1 MQQLTEQETQQI
13 LGKQKVVPPLY
24 YKFGDYKY
32 NTESKPRILSGIP
45 DLDYMI
51 KGFELGCMTIWTGM
65 TNSGKTTMLTK
76 IANQSI
82 QQGERVFYFNGEQT
96 KDDFKNNLYRQS
108 TTKKHITQKQ
118 YKDSCVFDYF
128 VDEEEAQRLDKIY
141 GNTLFVYN
149 NNAPRTIDF
158 LLQAMEEIR
167 QREKIKVYILDNF
180 MQIETKTSDEYR
192 EQKEIAEKLRTFAV
206 NRNVHIHL
214 VVHSKKPEKFQSRLT
229 LYDVFGSSNIVNKAY
244 NVISIMRVDTMNR
257 DNPEYE
263 RLRKDMEAEQYNIE
277 ETGSVLEVLKTKGMR
292 CGLVGL
298 TYDSDTKDF
307 RPQHKMYETSFVP
320 QQSRY
325 LLETSDDDIDQMELP
340 F

>member
-1 MQQLTEQETQQI
+1 MDIQLTEKETQQI
-13 LGKQKVVPPLY
+13 LGKKDVIPPLY

-32 NTESKPRILSGIP
+32 NTECKARILSGIP

-51 KGFELGCMTIWTGM
+51 KGFELGCITIWTGM

-82 QQGERVFYFNGEQT
+82 AQGERVFYFNGEQT

-108 TTKKHITQKQ
+108 TTKQHIIQKQ

-128 VDEEEAQRLDKIY
+128 VDEQERIRLDKIY

-180 MQIETKTSDEYR
+180 MQIETTSSDEYR

-206 NRNVHIHL
+206 NKNVHIHL
-214 VVHSKKPEKFQSRLT
+214 VVHSKKPEKFQNRLT

-244 NVISIMRVDTMNR
+244 NVISIMRVDTMNK
-257 DNPEYE
+257 DTPEYE
-263 RLRKDMEAEQYNIE
+263 RLKQDMLKEDYDIE
-277 ETGSVLEVLKTKGMR
+277 ETGTVLEILKTKGVR

-298 TYDSDTKDF
+298 VYDTDTKNF
-307 RPQHKMYETSFVP
+307 NPQLKLYKSSFIP
-320 QQSRY
+320 QKRY
-325 LLETSDDDIDQMELP
+325 IPEEDDESQMELP

>member
-1 MQQLTEQETQQI
+1 MELTEGEKQQI
-13 LGKQKVVPPLY
+13 LGNQKVIPPLY
-24 YKFGDYKY
+24 YRFGDFKY
-32 NTESKPRILSGIP
+32 NTESKERVLSGIP

-51 KGFELGCMTIWTGM
+51 KGFELGCITIWTGM

-82 QQGERVFYFNGEQT
+82 AQGERVFYFNGEQT

-108 TTKKHITQKQ
+108 TTKEHIVQKQ

-128 VDEEEAQRLDKIY
+128 VDETERIRLDKKY
-141 GNTLFVYN
+141 SNTLFVYN

-167 QREKIKVYILDNF
+167 QKEKLRVFILDNF
-180 MQIETKTSDEYR
+180 MQIETQTNDEYR

-214 VVHSKKPEKFQSRLT
+214 VVHSKKPEKLQSRLT

-244 NVISIMRVDTMNR
+244 NVISIMRVDTMNKET
-257 DNPEYE
+257 PEFE
-263 RLRKDMEAEQYNIE
+263 RLQKDMLKEQYDIE
-277 ETGSVLEVLKTKGMR
+277 ETGTILEILKTKGVR
-292 CGLVGL
+292 CGMVGL
-298 TYDSDTKDF
+298 TYDVNTKDF
-307 RPQHKMYETSFVP
+307 KPQTKLYSPTFMPKKKYIPE
-320 QQSRY
+320 
-325 LLETSDDDIDQMELP
+325 EDDEQMELP

>member
-1 MQQLTEQETQQI
+1 MDIQLTEQETQQI
-13 LGKQKVVPPLY
+13 LGKKNVIPPLY

-32 NTESKPRILSGIP
+32 NTECKARVLSGIP

-51 KGFELGCMTIWTGM
+51 KGFELGCITIWTGM

-82 QQGERVFYFNGEQT
+82 SQGERVFYFNGEQT

-108 TTKKHITQKQ
+108 TTKEHIVQKQ
-118 YKDSCVFDYF
+118 YKNSCVYDYF
-128 VDEEEAQRLDKIY
+128 VDEKEQIRLDKIY
-141 GNTLFVYN
+141 GNALFVYN

-167 QREKIKVYILDNF
+167 QKEKIKVYILDNF
-180 MQIETKTSDEYR
+180 MQIETTTSDEYR

-206 NRNVHIHL
+206 NKNVHIHL
-214 VVHSKKPEKFQSRLT
+214 VVHSKKPERLQSRLT

-244 NVISIMRVDTMNR
+244 NVISIMRIDTMNK

-263 RLRKDMEAEQYNIE
+263 RLKQDMSKEFYDIE
-277 ETGSVLEVLKTKGMR
+277 ETGTVLEILKTKGMR

-298 TYDSDTKDF
+298 VYDSDTKDF
-307 RPQHKMYETSFVP
+307 KPQNKMYQTSFVP
-320 QQSRY
+320 QRKY
-325 LLETSDDDIDQMELP
+325 IPEDDDDDIDQMELP